1 MTGYTQRE
9 IRDSAVKELID
20 LILVNGVNRLRPKWL
35 WYKEANDTFCN
46 NN

>member
-20 LILVNGVNRLRPKWL
+20 LILVNGVNRLRPK
-35 WYKEANDTFCN
+35 
-46 NN
+46 